1 MDWRLILLF
10 IALVKSQDLD
20 NIDYGDP
27 GDDDLGDACS
37 MDYYDH
43 EDSEICHHKHFPT
56 KTLQDLFGTEAKLCC
71 GTHGYIFEENCEVSS
86 LPILSQY
93 QLMINQLFYRVIN
106 T

>member
-10 IALVKSQDLD
+10 IALVKGLDLED
-20 NIDYGDP
+20 SGEDSGEDEDYP
-27 GDDDLGDACS
+27 CS

-43 EDSEICHHKHFPT
+43 DDSESCHHEKFPT
-56 KTLQDLFGTEAKLCC
+56 QTLQDLFGTEAKLCC

-93 QLMINQLFYRVIN
+93 QLIINQLFYRVIN